1 MNPAPSSRP
10 RAAGFT
16 LIEILLAVAIFAV
29 VIAAMQT
36 VFHSA
41 LRLQTR
47 TTRAVE
53 EGMPL
58 QQTLAVM
65 KRDLANLVV
74 PGGTLAGAL
83 QTTPTN
89 VTSMATPAGA
99 SGPQFY
105 TATGRLDDAEPWGE
119 VQKVMYYLAPP
130 TNKVRG
136 LDLYRAVTRN
146 LLPLAQEQF
155 EPEWLMGG
163 VEQLTFWF
171 YDGSQWAATWDSST
185 AETPLPRAIKVQ
197 LDLTPAEDQRYDST
211 PVFLVVPLIVQAPSS
226 TNSTTT
232 TTGGSL

>member
-1 MNPAPSSRP
+1 MNMVSPSRT
-10 RAAGFT
+10 RGAGFT

-74 PGGTLAGAL
+74 PGGTLSGAL

-89 VTSMATPAGA
+89 ATVTPAGA

-105 TATGRLDDAEPWGE
+105 TATGRLDDVQPWGE

-130 TNKVRG
+130 TNRVRG
-136 LDLYRAVTRN
+136 LDLYRSVTRN

-171 YDGSQWAATWDSST
+171 YDGSQWVATWDSTT

-197 LDLTPAEDQRYDST
+197 LDLTPPEDQRFDPT
-211 PVFLVVPLIVQAPSS
+211 PVFLVVPLIVQAPAS